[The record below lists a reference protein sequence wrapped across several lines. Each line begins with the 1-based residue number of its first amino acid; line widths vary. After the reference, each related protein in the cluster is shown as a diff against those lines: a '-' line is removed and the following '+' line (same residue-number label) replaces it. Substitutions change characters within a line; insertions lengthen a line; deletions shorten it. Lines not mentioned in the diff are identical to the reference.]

1 MKTVFVKY
9 GKEEHLQQIV
19 DGKRRFSPSQ
29 NYVKMEE
36 LLHNKGQGDLL
47 EGKMPL
53 QIEAAQVYDT
63 DTNELVGIMPKRR
76 ILISIQDVNNMPVFC
91 LSSYS
96 ISEDNMLSL
105 EHEHLDSIKSDFPD
119 ATHALIIQSSDT
131 FIEDVKSIIGH
142 KIVSDHIRYYDYSIN
157 TMQMYM
163 YLTTG
168 DEKIVHNSSMTYD
181 NRYRHLLCKDISFSN
196 QKEYRFIITD
206 KLIEKPAFYDFHFNS
221 PYKILQIDELYR
233 NIILE

>member
-1 MKTVFVKY
+1 MKKIFVKY
-9 GKEEHLQQIV
+9 GKKEHLQQIV
-19 DGKRRFSPSQ
+19 DGSLRFSPSQ

-47 EGKMPL
+47 EGKMLL
-53 QIEAAQVYDT
+53 QIEGGQLYDPE
-63 DTNELVGIMPKRR
+63 TNELRGILPKCR
-76 ILISIQDVNNMPVFC
+76 ILINIQDVNNMPVFC

-96 ISEDNMLSL
+96 ISVDNMLSL

-119 ATHALIIQSSDT
+119 ATHALIIQSPDT

-206 KLIEKPAFYDFHFNS
+206 ELIEKPAFYDFHFNS
-221 PYKILQIDELYR
+221 PYKILPIDELYR
-233 NIILE
+233 NIILK